1 MRRLLWTVLF
11 SAASIGVLALPAGA
25 DVVAPGNLNPI
36 VLSYDFSNNS
46 ASASATNGPFNIT
59 VDILPEHT
67 PGFVRVTAVA
77 PDGSGSVPLVCAYQ
91 PVQQSQVQCSFN
103 FTTSGLW
110 SIRADYSVN
119 APPKNTS
126 STTTTTTLLPSTTTS
141 SQIFAVTVLRVGS

>member
-46 ASASATNGPFNIT
+46 ASASASNGPFNIT

-77 PDGSGSVPLVCAYQ
+77 PEGSASIPLAPLVCAYQ
-91 PVQQSQVQCSFN
+91 PVQQSQVQCQFN

-110 SIRADYSVN
+110 SIRADYSLSTK
-119 APPKNTS
+119 ATS
-126 STTTTTTLLPSTTTS
+126 T
-141 SQIFAVTVLRVGS
+141 QIFAVTVLRVGS

>member
-25 DVVAPGNLNPI
+25 DLVAPGNLNPI

-46 ASASATNGPFNIT
+46 AAASASNGPFNIT

-77 PDGSGSVPLVCAYQ
+77 PDGSASIPLVCAYQ
-91 PVQQSQVQCSFN
+91 PVQQSQVQCQFN
-103 FTTSGLW
+103 FTTNGLW
-110 SIRADYSVN
+110 SIRADYATN
-119 APPKNTS
+119 AKPTS
-126 STTTTTTLLPSTTTS
+126 S
-141 SQIFAVTVLRVGS
+141 SQIYAVTVLRVSN

>member
-25 DVVAPGNLNPI
+25 DVATFGNLNPI

-46 ASASATNGPFNIT
+46 ASASASNGPFNIT

-77 PDGSGSVPLVCAYQ
+77 PEGAASIPLAPLVCAYQ
-91 PVQQSQVQCSFN
+91 PVEQSQVQCSFN

-110 SIRADYSVN
+110 SIRADYAIS
-119 APPKNTS
+119 AKPTAATI
-126 STTTTTTLLPSTTTS
+126 ST
-141 SQIFAVTVLRVGS
+141 QVFAVTVLRVGS

>member
-25 DVVAPGNLNPI
+25 DIVQPGNLNPI

-46 ASASATNGPFNIT
+46 SPASATNGPFNIT

-77 PDGSGSVPLVCAYQ
+77 PEGSASVPLVCAYQ

-103 FTTSGLW
+103 FTSSGLL
-110 SIRADYSVN
+110 SIRSDYALSG
-119 APPKNTS
+119 K
-126 STTTTTTLLPSTTTS
+126 TTTTTTTTTPS
-141 SQIFAVTVLRVGS
+141 NQIFAVTVLRVGS